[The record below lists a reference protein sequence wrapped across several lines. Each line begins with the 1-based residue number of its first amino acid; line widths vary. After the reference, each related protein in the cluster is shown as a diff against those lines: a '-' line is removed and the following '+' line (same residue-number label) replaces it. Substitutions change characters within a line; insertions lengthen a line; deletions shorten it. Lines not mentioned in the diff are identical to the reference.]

1 MLAATARHQLLLVA
15 ASIVCFVT
23 VGAALF
29 LLEVPG
35 LGIAHLI
42 YLPVAFMALA
52 TNARAGASAGAFAT
66 LGYLALGLLSP
77 RFGEPRLLT
86 ISTAVIA
93 VTSIAFGALIGWTA
107 ESKRSL
113 LRQLH
118 ELAQRDF
125 LTGLHN
131 LRAFETSL
139 AARCGAARPFALLLA
154 DLDGLK
160 AVNDRDGHH
169 AGNLLLQRVAEELTD
184 ELADGT
190 EAARVG
196 GDEFAFL
203 VPGLAAPDDVEREAR
218 RLERRLERRG
228 LWLSVGWAAYPADA
242 GKAIELFRR
251 ADQRLYS
258 SKLQR
263 TAAAAPGAP
272 PPLRA
277 LSPPL
282 LAPPSDAPA
291 AASSNDRVRPL
302 RPRAQAARG

>member
-1 MLAATARHQLLLVA
+1 MPAATARHQLLLIA
-15 ASIVCFVT
+15 ASVVCFVT

-52 TNARAGASAGAFAT
+52 TNARLGASAGAFAT

-77 RFGEPRLLT
+77 RFGEAKLLT
-86 ISTAVIA
+86 VSTAVIA
-93 VTSIAFGALIGWTA
+93 VTSIAFGGLIGWTA
-107 ESKRSL
+107 ETKRGL

-125 LTGLHN
+125 LTGLLN
-131 LRAFETSL
+131 LRAFESSL
-139 AARCGAARPFALLLA
+139 AAGCADGRPFALLLA

-160 AVNDRDGHH
+160 SVNDRDGHH
-169 AGNLLLQRVAEELTD
+169 AGNVLLQRVAEALREELPP
-184 ELADGT
+184 EA

-203 VPGLAAPDDVEREAR
+203 LPGLAAPDEVESTSK

-228 LWLSVGWAAYPADA
+228 LWLSFGWAAFPADA
-242 GKAIELFRR
+242 NTSVELFRR

-258 SKLQR
+258 SKLAR
-263 TAAAAPGAP
+263 VEEARPERRS
-272 PPLRA
+272 LRA
-277 LSPPL
+277 LSPP
-282 LAPPSDAPA
+282 A
-291 AASSNDRVRPL
+291 AVAGDGRAVAGETTVTPL
-302 RPRAQAARG
+302 RPQIRPASG